1 MNGHEI
7 HCKRRSQ
14 YVSKVSSIGYKKQG
28 GPSTEPCG
36 TPLCTLT
43 GRLYDSPTLTQK
55 IRSLKKALIHAKR
68 FPDIPRCCSLEISR
82 RLGTRSKALEKSK
95 YSTSTELPLSTSLV
109 QSARQPRRLDWIDLP
124 GRKPCCCHRIKPQ
137 SRRNLTTW
145 S

>member
-55 IRSLKKALIHAKR
+55 VRSLKKALIHANR
-68 FPDIPRCCSLEISR
+68 FPVIPRCCNLEINR
-82 RLGTRSKALEKSK
+82 RLGTRSKAFEKSK
-95 YSTSTELPLSTSLV
+95 YAVSGCLNSCCDGVTKSWPVT
-109 QSARQPRRLDWIDLP
+109 AP
-124 GRKPCCCHRIKPQ
+124 GSQGVFRGRG
-137 SRRNLTTW
+137 RGFGF
-145 S
+145 

>member
-1 MNGHEI
+1 MNGQEILLQCHILIAYVVYCDIVSI

-55 IRSLKKALIHAKR
+55 VRSLKKALIHANR
-68 FPDIPRCCSLEISR
+68 FPVIPRCCNLEINR
-82 RLGTRSKALEKSK
+82 RLGTRSKAFEKSK
-95 YSTSTELPLSTSLV
+95 YAVSGCLNS
-109 QSARQPRRLDWIDLP
+109 
-124 GRKPCCCHRIKPQ
+124 CCDGTKVMY
-137 SRRNLTTW
+137 LA
-145 S
+145 